1 MHVVNCIKIYHCF
14 ISFGIIYFLV
24 QAKTFFVAEM
34 MCKQLIFCVK
44 AATRLATGATQPYVY
59 VDQLSL
65 IFDCSEF

>member
-1 MHVVNCIKIYHCF
+1 
-14 ISFGIIYFLV
+14 V

-65 IFDCSEF
+65 IFDLIVQPLAFPLCQN